1 MISPWLGAPGDAVTL
16 YPHPLLLSLTNPF
29 SRYPSMLH
37 GGQKMTVRGCICVLS
52 RFSLCDPQTVA
63 RQAPLSPGFSRPGHC
78 SRLPCPPPG
87 GLPDPGFEVGRG
99 TALSYLGINLPHS
112 GFSAGILTSDLQFSS
127 VVKVLPFIAEEASN
141 RPIATQPVSDK
152 AGA

>member
-1 MISPWLGAPGDAVTL
+1 MISPRLDAPGDAVTL

-63 RQAPLSPGFSRPGHC
+63 RQVSLSMEFSRQEYWSG
-78 SRLPCPPPG
+78 LPFPPPG
-87 GLPDPGFEVGRG
+87 GLPDPGIEPESP
-99 TALSYLGINLPHS
+99 ALHLRLFTI
-112 GFSAGILTSDLQFSS
+112 
-127 VVKVLPFIAEEASN
+127 
-141 RPIATQPVSDK
+141 
-152 AGA
+152 